1 MKTKVILVMMVLMA
15 CSLKAQTVDR
25 LIEKYSTNKNFE
37 YVSISKGLFNL
48 TQWLG
53 GSNIDKDTKEVL
65 ARIKSMKILTLNTTT
80 NSEIK
85 RNFQNELEH
94 LLKRSNYEQ
103 MMVTRNKS
111 DQSTVYGYTDA
122 KGVAQLLIIAKSDN
136 EMSLIVMKGNLTHE
150 DLEKIAK

>member
-1 MKTKVILVMMVLMA
+1 MKTKLILLMIVLSVA
-15 CSLKAQTVDR
+15 VLKAQTVDK
-25 LIEKYSTNKNFE
+25 LIEKYSTNKSFE

-65 ARIKSMKILTLNTTT
+65 GRIKSMKILTLNTTN
-80 NSEIK
+80 NSQAK
-85 RNFQNELEH
+85 ASFQKDLNS
-94 LLKRSNYEQ
+94 LLKRGSYEQ
-103 MMVTRNKS
+103 MMETRNKS
-111 DQSTVYGYTDA
+111 DQSTVYGFTDS
-122 KGVAQLLIIAKSDN
+122 KGVSHLLIIVKNDS

>member
-1 MKTKVILVMMVLMA
+1 MKTKLILLMVGL
-15 CSLKAQTVDR
+15 SIFGLQAQTVDK

-65 ARIKSMKILTLNTTT
+65 GRIKSMKILTINTTT
-80 NSEIK
+80 YSQSK
-85 RNFQNELEH
+85 VNFQKELNR
-94 LLKRSNYEQ
+94 LLKQGRYEQ
-103 MMVTRNKS
+103 MMETRNKS

-122 KGVAQLLIIAKSDN
+122 KGVAHLIIVVKNDA
-136 EMSLIVMKGNLTHE
+136 EMSLIVMRGNLTHD

>member
-1 MKTKVILVMMVLMA
+1 MKTKLILLMIVLSVA
-15 CSLKAQTVDR
+15 GLKAQSVEK

-65 ARIKSMKILTLNTTT
+65 GRIKSMKILTLNTTN
-80 NSEIK
+80 NSQTK
-85 RNFQNELEH
+85 ASFQQELNN
-94 LLKRSNYEQ
+94 LLKRGSYEQ
-103 MMVTRNKS
+103 MMETRNKA
-111 DQSTVYGYTDA
+111 DQSTVYGFTDS
-122 KGVAQLLIIAKSDN
+122 KGVAHLLIIVKNDT

>member
-1 MKTKVILVMMVLMA
+1 MKTKLILLMIVVSA
-15 CSLKAQTVDR
+15 VSLKAQSVEK

-53 GSNIDKDTKEVL
+53 GSTIDKYTKEVL
-65 ARIKSMKILTLNTTT
+65 ERIKSMKILTLNTATSNQT
-80 NSEIK
+80 K
-85 RNFQNELEH
+85 TNFQHELTK
-94 LLKRSNYEQ
+94 LLKGGKYEQ
-103 MMVTRNKS
+103 MMETRNKS
-111 DQSTVYGYTDA
+111 DQSTVYGFTDN
-122 KGVAQLLIIAKSDN
+122 KGISQLLIMVKNDT

>member
-1 MKTKVILVMMVLMA
+1 MKTKLILLMILL
-15 CSLKAQTVDR
+15 SSVGLQAQTIDK

-65 ARIKSMKILTLNTTT
+65 GRIKSMKILTLNTTT
-80 NSEIK
+80 NSQAK
-85 RNFQNELEH
+85 VSFQKELNS
-94 LLKRSNYEQ
+94 LLKRGRYEQ
-103 MMVTRNKS
+103 MMETRNKS
-111 DQSTVYGYTDA
+111 DQSTVYGYTDN
-122 KGVAQLLIIAKSDN
+122 KGVAHLLIVVKNDA

>member
-1 MKTKVILVMMVLMA
+1 MIVFSVA
-15 CSLKAQTVDR
+15 GLKAQTVDK

-65 ARIKSMKILTLNTTT
+65 GRIKSMKILTLNTTN
-80 NSEIK
+80 NSQAK
-85 RNFQNELEH
+85 AGFQKELNS
-94 LLKRSNYEQ
+94 LLKRGSYEQ
-103 MMVTRNKS
+103 MMETRNKA
-111 DQSTVYGYTDA
+111 DQSTVYGFTDS
-122 KGVAQLLIIAKSDN
+122 KGVAHLLIIVKNDT

>member
-1 MKTKVILVMMVLMA
+1 MKTKLILVMIVLTA

-25 LIEKYSTNKNFE
+25 LIEKYSTNKSFE

-65 ARIKSMKILTLNTTT
+65 GRIKSMKILTLNTTT
-80 NSEIK
+80 NSEAK
-85 RNFQNELEH
+85 KSFQNELDR
-94 LLKRSNYEQ
+94 LLKKSSYEQ

-111 DQSTVYGYTDA
+111 DESTVYGYTDA
-122 KGVAQLLIIAKSDN
+122 KGVSQLLIIAKSET